1 MPADSITAII
11 IKMNIRELKKELKQ
25 KGLNI
30 KSLLNMWDEIQQ
42 GKYLSSQPSG
52 GFAFPSNKAYIYKSE
67 MEYIS
72 RWILDYKDIETGGQ
86 LFGYWTAGGSPVVV
100 YAIGPGEKANH
111 QVAFFNQDIDYL
123 TSVGNLLVRH
133 YGLHH
138 IGEWHSHHKLG
149 LAKPSGHDAST
160 MVETIRQKNLNKFLL
175 CIGNCTDKE
184 SSFNPFNFTQDCG
197 YDYVESEWL
206 MYDIESP
213 YRRIID
219 NDLKRYIIDP
229 ISERPNYNTRNIR
242 YLTSYRN
249 DRTSGYW
256 FEDKNNRLILKNII
270 ESLQNKAEVVQCFV
284 QLDDN
289 QHVHLQ
295 VAFKNGIG
303 EHIYFPLGFPQDPPS
318 ISSDSFIETAP
329 WHYNGDI
336 LSSFIKY
343 YNSNHY
349 DGRKKT
355 FS

>member
-1 MPADSITAII
+1 
-11 IKMNIRELKKELKQ
+11 MNIRKLKKELKR
-25 KGLNI
+25 KGMTIRDLV
-30 KSLLNMWDEIQQ
+30 SFWSDIQF
-42 GKYLSSQPSG
+42 GKYIMPNNGTGNSV
-52 GFAFPSNKAYIYKSE
+52 PSNKAFIYKSE
-67 MEYIS
+67 MEHIS
-72 RWILDYKDIETGGQ
+72 RWILDYKSIETGGQ

-123 TSVGNLLVRH
+123 TSIGNVLVRH

-149 LAKPSGHDAST
+149 LARPSGHDAST
-160 MVETIRQKNLNKFLL
+160 MADTIRQKNLKQFLL

-197 YDYVESEWL
+197 YDYIESEWY

-213 YRRIID
+213 YRRLID
-219 NDLKRYIIDP
+219 EDMKKYIINP
-229 ISERPNYNTRNIR
+229 ICKTPCFSTKNIHN
-242 YLTSYRN
+242 LTSYQN
-249 DRTSGYW
+249 VNSEGYW
-256 FEDKNNRLILKNII
+256 FEDKKNRITLKNMI
-270 ESLQNKAEVVQCFV
+270 ESLQDNDDINYCSV

-289 QHVHLQ
+289 QHVHLNIILN
-295 VAFKNGIG
+295 NGKG
-303 EHIYFPLGFPQDPPS
+303 EHIYFPLGFPKSPPS
-318 ISSDSFIETAP
+318 ISSDDFREISP
-329 WHYNGDI
+329 WQYDGDI
-336 LSSFIKY
+336 LSSFINY